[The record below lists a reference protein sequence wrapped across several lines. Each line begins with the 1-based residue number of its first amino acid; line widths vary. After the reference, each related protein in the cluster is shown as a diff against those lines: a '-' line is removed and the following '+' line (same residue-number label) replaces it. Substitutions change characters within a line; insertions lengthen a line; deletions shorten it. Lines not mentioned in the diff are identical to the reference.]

1 MGALK
6 ACSSTA
12 TWAVGALLLILLAR
26 PRHYC
31 AEADVKEKA
40 TSISFREKIK
50 LPGGGSSALM
60 GTGVRVKKIGPAGVK
75 VYAVGLYVDEKG
87 AAKELERHKGEDGD
101 SLGKNEGFFARVAKS
116 KFEKTMVLKMA
127 REVGTEKMVSALAES
142 VKPRMSGSS
151 KSLDNFQDILLKAVG
166 KEGAAKKGMQFGFVC
181 KPGALCV
188 SVNGKDAG
196 TVKSGTLSSAMVDV
210 YLGKKA
216 VSPAARKSFAAGI
229 AGLLES

>member
-1 MGALK
+1 MAFCGVV
-6 ACSSTA
+6 
-12 TWAVGALLLILLAR
+12 AVTL
-26 PRHYC
+26 C
-31 AEADVKEKA
+31 AEHTVVLADVTEKA
-40 TSISFREKIK
+40 TKISFREKFS
-50 LPGGGSSALM
+50 LPGGSQGSLM

-87 AAKELERHKGEDGD
+87 AMKELDAHKGENAD
-101 SLGKNEGFFARVAKS
+101 SLAKNEAFFSKAAKA

-142 VKPRMSGSS
+142 VKPRMSGST
-151 KSLDNFQDILLKAVG
+151 KPLATFQDMLLKAVG

-196 TVKSGTLSSAMVDV
+196 TVKSDNLSRAMVDV

-216 VSPAARKSFAAGI
+216 VSPGAKKEFAAGV
-229 AGLLES
+229 AALLNR